1 MVININIIQM
11 DIEIL
16 KPYLKNNKKHSEKQI
31 QKVAKSIKE
40 FGWQQPIVCDKQNT
54 VIIGHCRLE
63 AAKKLGIKK
72 VPVLLTDNLSTSQ
85 IKALRLADNK
95 LSDLAEWDFDN
106 IKAELEELKLEEFD
120 IDLTGFDSIELDN
133 LLKEK
138 ENINLDD
145 FFEENTKP
153 KEKEKKVLICPHC
166 GEEIEV

>member
-1 MVININIIQM
+1 M
-11 DIEIL
+11 EIVYKKISEL
-16 KPYLKNNKKHSEKQI
+16 KRYEKNNKKHPEKQLEKI
-31 QKVAKSIKE
+31 AASIKE
-40 FGWQQPIVCDKQNT
+40 YGFKNPVLIDKNN
-54 VIIGHCRLE
+54 VIIAGHCRTL
-63 AAKKLGIKK
+63 AAERIGMQE
-72 VPVLLTDNLSTSQ
+72 VPCIDCSDLNTKQV
-85 IKALRLADNK
+85 KALRLMDNK
-95 LSDLAEWDFDN
+95 SAELAEWDFDN

-120 IDLTGFDSIELDN
+120 IDLTGFEIEDIED